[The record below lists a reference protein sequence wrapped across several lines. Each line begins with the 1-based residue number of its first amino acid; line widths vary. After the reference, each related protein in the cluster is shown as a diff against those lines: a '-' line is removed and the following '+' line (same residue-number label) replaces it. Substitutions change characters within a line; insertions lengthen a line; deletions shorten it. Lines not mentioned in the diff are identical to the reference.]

1 MIYMLLHDHKPLTF
15 HHMSALIEG
24 DFILPEIDK
33 TDTLRSKTKF

>member
-1 MIYMLLHDHKPLTF
+1 MIYMLLHDHKLLTF

-24 DFILPEIDK
+24 EIDN